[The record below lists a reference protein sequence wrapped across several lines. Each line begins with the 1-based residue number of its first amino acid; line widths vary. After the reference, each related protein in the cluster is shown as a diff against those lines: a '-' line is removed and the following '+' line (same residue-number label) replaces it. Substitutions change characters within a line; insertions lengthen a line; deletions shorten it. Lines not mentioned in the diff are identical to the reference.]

1 MAEFPTNRQLENAHR
16 LIQELQAEIVQTRLA
31 VQTFLTHLTT
41 HLKNDLRET
50 PRERQYIRQLITD
63 AYFEIYPDQSA
74 YPYQFQ
80 SNDEKQAFL
89 NKLFE
94 LIDKLHNDDSEGNQ
108 DTSSN
113 IYYFIMGNILSGST
127 LSAPTRVNQP
137 RQSSEQRTELRR
149 RRNHEFSRENRT
161 DIPEN
166 ESDSEG
172 DDASSQAQQNVP
184 CYRRFFRGVKKILR
198 KVRTLF
204 KSCCPCFDS
213 SYAPLS

>member
-50 PRERQYIRQLITD
+50 PRERQYIRKLITD
-63 AYFEIYPDQSA
+63 AYLEIYPDQSA
-74 YPYQFQ
+74 NPYQFQ

-94 LIDKLHNDDSEGNQ
+94 LIDKLHNDDSESNQ

-113 IYYFIMGNILSGST
+113 IYYFIMGNILSGSN
-127 LSAPTRVNQP
+127 LSAPTRVNNS

-149 RRNHEFSRENRT
+149 RRNHEFSRENRN
-161 DIPEN
+161 DISEN
-166 ESDSEG
+166 ESDSEE
-172 DDASSQAQQNVP
+172 DSVSSQAYQHVP
-184 CYRRFFRGVKKILR
+184 CYRRFFRGVKKIFR
-198 KVRTLF
+198 KVQTLF
-204 KSCCPCFDS
+204 KSCCPCLNT
-213 SYAPLS
+213 SYVPI